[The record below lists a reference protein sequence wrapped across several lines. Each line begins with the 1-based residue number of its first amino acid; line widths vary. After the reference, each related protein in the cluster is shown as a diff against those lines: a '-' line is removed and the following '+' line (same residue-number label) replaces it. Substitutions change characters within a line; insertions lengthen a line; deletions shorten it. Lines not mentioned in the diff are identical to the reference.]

1 MKQDIKKIMKYI
13 KEELEMSECYI
24 ASSNMSQ
31 DDEKDLYK
39 SISKEELNHAEKLM
53 NLVDTKI
60 NGLPMNDQQ
69 RIIWDYEKDN
79 YKEKF
84 LELKTRW
91 ALL

>member
-24 ASSNMSQ
+24 ASSNMPQ

-60 NGLPMNDQQ
+60 STLPMNDRQ

-79 YKEKF
+79 YKEKI
-84 LELKTRW
+84 LRIKTRR